1 MRRQDGSAIWV
12 EANFQAIRGPHGTT
26 EGYIGVTRDASH
38 HRALHDRLREETLR
52 DPLTGLF
59 NRRFL
64 DESLERELAR
74 TRRDNLPLALLMID
88 IDHFKQLNDTYGHPA
103 GDEIIRRVGGLIQS
117 RARSGDLPCRYGGE
131 EFLLVLPN
139 MTLATAVERAEE
151 WRVAFANDWT
161 VIGNH
166 AVAVTV
172 SIGVAVFPCHGGS
185 ARALIEAV
193 DQALYAAKRGG
204 RNRVVAA
211 TAR

>member
-1 MRRQDGSAIWV
+1 MISHGKDIKIFTGNANPKLAADICKIIGTKLGESEVKSFADG
-12 EANFQAIRGPHGTT
+12 EASVSLYETVRGSDG
-26 EGYIGVTRDASH
+26 
-38 HRALHDRLREETLR
+38 
-52 DPLTGLF
+52 
-59 NRRFL
+59 
-64 DESLERELAR
+64 ESLGSVEDIIIDPQSGEARQLVLSSGGFLGIGAKQIAVDLASA
-74 TRRDNLPLALLMID
+74 NLSSQDDA
-88 IDHFKQLNDTYGHPA
+88 
-103 GDEIIRRVGGLIQS
+103 
-117 RARSGDLPCRYGGE
+117 
-131 EFLLVLPN
+131 LVLPN

>member
-1 MRRQDGSAIWV
+1 MRLPWADTFW
-12 EANFQAIRGPHGTT
+12 
-26 EGYIGVTRDASH
+26 
-38 HRALHDRLREETLR
+38 
-52 DPLTGLF
+52 
-59 NRRFL
+59 
-64 DESLERELAR
+64 LA
-74 TRRDNLPLALLMID
+74 MID

-103 GDEIIRRVGGLIQS
+103 GDEIIRRVGRLIQS

-151 WRVAFANDWT
+151 WRVAFANDWS

-185 ARALIEAV
+185 ARALVEAV
-193 DQALYAAKRGG
+193 DQALYAAKRGC